1 MDSGGTRCAE
11 RQSRCV
17 QRKQHKKHRGSAQ
30 TAEGPSGFLQET
42 QGSPCV
48 SKSQGVPAAAPG
60 QGAAPVSALQ
70 SRRGTQRC
78 PLHTLVTSQ
87 LQRLL
92 QHVSPS
98 PWNTSTHTHKQLLPT
113 PLEGTHGTLTA
124 GQLEM
129 IRQKQR
135 SPCAPLRNSV
145 SVNAWCKVQ
154 AWLIPGVHERP
165 PTPRG
170 QTHLLCSLQRQRA
183 LVCEEA
189 EAGPWDVHSARI
201 LPTPASRRSA
211 QVLVPRR
218 VGVPERP

>member
-1 MDSGGTRCAE
+1 MC
-11 RQSRCV
+11 
-17 QRKQHKKHRGSAQ
+17 
-30 TAEGPSGFLQET
+30 LQIP
-42 QGSPCV
+42 GSPCSSTRPGSRSRV
-48 SKSQGVPAAAPG
+48 SAAKQEGNTTVSSPHSCNKPAAETP
-60 QGAAPVSALQ
+60 AACVPK
-70 SRRGTQRC
+70 
-78 PLHTLVTSQ
+78 PLA
-87 LQRLL
+87 
-92 QHVSPS
+92 
-98 PWNTSTHTHKQLLPT
+98 STHTHKQLLPA

-189 EAGPWDVHSARI
+189 EAGPWDGHSARI
-201 LPTPASRRSA
+201 LPTPASQRSA
-211 QVLVPRR
+211 QALVPRR